1 MSEDINTYSIMDLEG
16 YAESIRKAAAE
27 SFVDHYNDNL
37 NDYITINQTINIIVG
52 YSLGQDEEGN
62 YLVNEEVFNDT
73 FEDIRDWI
81 FHSGLSKLAAKNLI
95 ECAWDD
101 NSNEMIFWLSK
112 DEKQS
117 KPSDNRT

>member
-1 MSEDINTYSIMDLEG
+1 MDLQG
-16 YAESIRKAAAE
+16 YADSIRKAAAE
-27 SFVDHYNDNL
+27 SFVDYNDNDNL

-81 FHSGLSKLAAKNLI
+81 FLL
-95 ECAWDD
+95 
-101 NSNEMIFWLSK
+101 
-112 DEKQS
+112 
-117 KPSDNRT
+117 